1 MGTLDRERLRAVH
14 AGGHRQRRDHAH
26 RRIFADFFTFRR
38 NKGQRSWLDAHNAT
52 AVLALPFHLITYT
65 GLITLMFMIM
75 PWGVQSAY
83 RDQGGE
89 KAFFEEVFRA
99 APDASRRRAWR
110 RRCRAAPLAAERGS
124 TGKAHRWR
132 WWWSTTGDAKAVVVT
147 RQKTGHAFVTAT
159 GAALRGRQRTSGGGA
174 R

>member
-1 MGTLDRERLRAVH
+1 MLVAIVSGVIT
-14 AGGHRQRRDHAH
+14 H

-52 AVLALPFHLITYT
+52 AVLALPFHLMITYT

-75 PWGVQSAY
+75 PGRAKRLSRPGRREGLLRGSVSG
-83 RDQGGE
+83 RRRTRQGGGRGG
-89 KAFFEEVFRA
+89 AADRA
-99 APDASRRRAWR
+99 AGPGRTRQH
-110 RRCRAAPLAAERGS
+110 
-124 TGKAHRWR
+124 GKAHRWR
-132 WWWSTTGDAKAVVVT
+132 WWWSTTRGCQGDSGRHAPE
-147 RQKTGHAFVTAT
+147 TGHTFVTAT